1 MNDRRY
7 WVGFNKVKG
16 IGPAKVRALLDHF
29 GDLEAAWGAKRLAL
43 AEAGLDKRAIDSLE
57 AARAGLNLDL
67 VMADLDK
74 AGVQLV
80 CWDDDGG
87 GEYPH
92 RYPHRLREIDNP
104 PPLLYVRG
112 SFAEKDD
119 WAVAIVGTRRPT
131 PYGKEAARELA
142 AALASAGV
150 TVVSGLARGVDAA
163 AHVAALEAGGRTI
176 AVLGS
181 GLDKV
186 YPHEHTVLAE
196 KIANNGAVIS
206 DYPLGTPPESV
217 NFPPRNRIISG
228 LSLGVIVVE
237 APPESGALITADF
250 AVEQGREVFAVP
262 GSILHRNSLG
272 PNRLI
277 QQGAKL
283 ITSAEDVLEELNL
296 KMAAQHAEAR
306 AQLSLLD
313 NADETERTLLAHLSA
328 EPLHADELCVLLGMP
343 IANISSTLAMMELKG
358 LVRQVGGM
366 TYIAAREARADYRIE

>member
-1 MNDRRY
+1 
-7 WVGFNKVKG
+7 
-16 IGPAKVRALLDHF
+16 
-29 GDLEAAWGAKRLAL
+29 
-43 AEAGLDKRAIDSLE
+43 
-57 AARAGLNLDL
+57 
-67 VMADLDK
+67 
-74 AGVQLV
+74 
-80 CWDDDGG
+80 
-87 GEYPH
+87 
-92 RYPHRLREIDNP
+92 
-104 PPLLYVRG
+104 
-112 SFAEKDD
+112 
-119 WAVAIVGTRRPT
+119 VAIVGTRRPT

-150 TVVSGLARGVDAA
+150 TIVSGLARGVDAA

-181 GLDKV
+181 GLDKI

-196 KIANNGAVIS
+196 KIVNSGAVIS

-217 NFPPRNRIISG
+217 NFPPRNRLISG

-237 APPESGALITADF
+237 APPESGALITTEF

-262 GSILHRNSLG
+262 GSILNRNSAG

-313 NADETERTLLAHLSA
+313 TADETERALLSHLST
-328 EPLHADELCVLLGMP
+328 EPLHADELCVLLGQP
-343 IANISSTLAMMELKG
+343 IASISSALAMMELKG

-366 TYIAAREARADYRIE
+366 TYVAAREARANYRIE